1 MVTEH
6 ALYFDLKGHFC
17 VTRSQTSCCF
27 CLATV
32 VHMPFVVF
40 WLALCGIIYF
50 RFGMAHV
57 SASGDS
63 IASFYLGKDR
73 I

>member
-27 CLATV
+27 CLVTV

-40 WLALCGIIYF
+40 CSDLVWLMSV
-50 RFGMAHV
+50 RPV
-57 SASGDS
+57 TV
-63 IASFYLGKDR
+63 
-73 I
+73 